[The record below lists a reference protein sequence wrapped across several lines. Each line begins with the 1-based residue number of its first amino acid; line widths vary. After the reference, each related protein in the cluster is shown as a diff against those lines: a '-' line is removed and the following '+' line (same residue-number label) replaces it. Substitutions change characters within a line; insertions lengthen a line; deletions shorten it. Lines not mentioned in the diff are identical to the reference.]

1 MKTLEDAEIIED
13 IDLLFLAQLMD
24 GQGTL
29 IRFIAD
35 KAIRN
40 ANTLEE
46 LHCGIF
52 PSTKTGDY
60 SDVKVITP
68 YGEIPW
74 NKLSRFNDKELR
86 ELMLEIETKLHN
98 TFSSLIP
105 KLILNSNDSES
116 LMDKLEKRYEK
127 GVSWDVC
134 KEEWDKYQ
142 EFQKELTKTK

>member
-1 MKTLEDAEIIED
+1 MNTLGDVETIED

-40 ANTLEE
+40 SLED
-46 LHCGIF
+46 LHSGIF

-105 KLILNSNDSES
+105 KLILNSDGPDS
-116 LMDKLEKRYEK
+116 LMEKLEKIYEK

-142 EFQKELTKTK
+142 EFEKGLIKTK

>member
-1 MKTLEDAEIIED
+1 MKTLEDAAIVED
-13 IDLLFLAQLMD
+13 MDLLFLSQIMNGQL
-24 GQGTL
+24 TL

-40 ANTLEE
+40 TLED
-46 LHCGIF
+46 LHSGIF

-74 NKLSRFNDKELR
+74 NDLSRFNDKEIR
-86 ELMLEIETKLHN
+86 ELMLEIEIKLHN

-105 KLILNSNDSES
+105 KLIINSDGTES
-116 LMDKLEKRYEK
+116 LMDKLEKMYEK
-127 GVSWDVC
+127 GVSWDIS
-134 KEEWDKYQ
+134 KEEWDKIQ
-142 EFQKELTKTK
+142 QFEKRKTDKK